1 MKDKKTK
8 VVKAKS
14 KKGKKKLSK
23 KTTKKSADSVDDP
36 AIIVIDDNLEVDQEK
51 EMEERKAYLEEA
63 RSQDSG
69 DWLNI
74 YPFYWVIENMRALC
88 LITIKP
94 GTIDKVI
101 TLLVKKRKIAKE
113 ILPVTG
119 RADVC
124 VLLNG
129 SIDDINTTVMDFKK
143 INYIVSTETLIE
155 MEVDLGW

>member
-1 MKDKKTK
+1 
-8 VVKAKS
+8 
-14 KKGKKKLSK
+14 
-23 KTTKKSADSVDDP
+23 
-36 AIIVIDDNLEVDQEK
+36 
-51 EMEERKAYLEEA
+51 
-63 RSQDSG
+63 
-69 DWLNI
+69 
-74 YPFYWVIENMRALC
+74 MRALC
-88 LITIKP
+88 LITINP

-101 TLLVKKRKIAKE
+101 TSLVKKRKIAKE